1 MPLPEP
7 IRDAATTV
15 LDHHDIASQRATM
28 DAIASDIVSQG
39 VSQPHQENQ
48 NLEPSHA
55 VTDRTIR
62 HENPD
67 LEPRSETVEN
77 VPSLRKQP
85 LSMMILICE

>member
-28 DAIASDIVSQG
+28 DAIASDIVTQG
-39 VSQPHQENQ
+39 VSQPHQDNQ

-77 VPSLRKQP
+77 VPLPSKTIVDDDFDL
-85 LSMMILICE
+85 

>member
-1 MPLPEP
+1 
-7 IRDAATTV
+7 
-15 LDHHDIASQRATM
+15 M
-28 DAIASDIVSQG
+28 DAIASDIVTQG

-77 VPSLRKQP
+77 VPLPSKTTIVDDDFDL
-85 LSMMILICE
+85 